1 MPVNNKK
8 WHAGIGLSQPIPGFQ
23 AVSGFRELRVVVNY
37 KVIVFLVLLLLS
49 SGEIEVNPAP
59 KRKLS
64 KLSC

>member
-1 MPVNNKK
+1 MPVNTEK
-8 WHAGIGLSQPIPGFQ
+8 WHAGIGLSQPILGFQ
-23 AVSGFRELRVVVNY
+23 AVCGFRELRVVVNY

-49 SGEIEVNPAP
+49 SGETEVNPGP